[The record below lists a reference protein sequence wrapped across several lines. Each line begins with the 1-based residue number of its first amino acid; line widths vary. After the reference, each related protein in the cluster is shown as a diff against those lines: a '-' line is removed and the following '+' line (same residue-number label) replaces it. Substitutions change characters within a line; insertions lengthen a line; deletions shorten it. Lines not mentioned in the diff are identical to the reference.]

1 MLQVLSNVSVLPTAA
16 LDAEGDTLADT
27 AALEDTAER
36 LVLDTLDMVIL
47 DGSEKVV
54 EGVKRLVVSIEVDRV
69 ERLVVATEVDKV
81 KLPDEEIDD
90 VDETVLSVELL
101 LALSDEDL
109 DTGPG
114 PPDIG
119 IAVVVDGRGSK
130 LVELHGG
137 STDSVDV
144 GSTSLSLVEMGSMV
158 NVCAATQAADASN
171 TSANFMMV
179 EGWPAS

>member
-1 MLQVLSNVSVLPTAA
+1 MLPTAA

-130 LVELHGG
+130 LVEGVG